1 MKWSKNQATPTVA
14 TIILN
19 NFFIHL
25 MNPILL
31 RFLIL
36 FPMNQNNPRVFKY
49 IIPRRVIENQPNSY
63 NIL

>member
-14 TIILN
+14 TTILN
-19 NFFIHL
+19 DFYTHL
-25 MNPILL
+25 TNPILL

-36 FPMNQNNPRVFKY
+36 FPTNQNNLKVYKY
-49 IIPRRVIENQPNSY
+49 IIPRKLIENEPNSY